1 MWIREHGRSESL
13 EESGLQQEQG
23 VQREKEE
30 VEKVKEVTSVRGLA
44 GTSPGSAHSA
54 SFLINFHPSP
64 SLPAN
69 APAQVVVGIAKFT
82 PHVFA
87 FTADWANMG
96 QYVPSQ
102 ISEPKRF

>member
-44 GTSPGSAHSA
+44 GTSPCSAHSA
-54 SFLINFHPSP
+54 SFFDKLS
-64 SLPAN
+64 SLPVS
-69 APAQVVVGIAKFT
+69 PPMPQ
-82 PHVFA
+82 
-87 FTADWANMG
+87 
-96 QYVPSQ
+96 
-102 ISEPKRF
+102 PK